1 LEEAILQLKS
11 VSGSTPEERLSELGL
26 ELPPVPEAVADYVT
40 HTQIGSIIYTSGML
54 PWISGDLKFKGKMGA
69 ELTVEQGYQAFQLS
83 ALNGLSLLR
92 SITGDL
98 SLVKRIHRLE
108 GTGGSTPD
116 FTDMPIALNGASHL
130 VNSVFAEKGQH
141 SRMIYSNPSM
151 PIDCATLLVFWA
163 EV

>member
-1 LEEAILQLKS
+1 MQLKP
-11 VSGSTPEERLSELGL
+11 VTGNTPEERLSALGL

-54 PWISGDLKFKGKMGA
+54 PWIAGDLKFTGKMGA
-69 ELTVEQGYQAFQLS
+69 ELSVEEGYQAFQLS

-98 SLVKRIHRLE
+98 SRIKRIHRLE
-108 GTGGSTPD
+108 GTGGATSD
-116 FTDMPIALNGASHL
+116 FFDMPIALNGASHL
-130 VNSVFAEKGQH
+130 INTVFGKKGAH
-141 SRMIYSNPSM
+141 SRMIFSNPSM

-163 EV
+163 EVEE

>member
-1 LEEAILQLKS
+1 MMLKEVTS
-11 VSGSTPEERLSELGL
+11 ETPEERLAELGL

-40 HTQIGSIIYTSGML
+40 HTQIGPIIYTSGML
-54 PWISGDLKFKGKMGA
+54 PWIGGDLKYKGKMGA
-69 ELTVEQGYQAFQLS
+69 ELTAEQGYEAFQLS

-98 SLVKRIHRLE
+98 GKIKRIHRLE
-108 GTGGSTPD
+108 GTGGATPD
-116 FTDMPIALNGASHL
+116 FFDMPIALNGASHL
-130 VNSVFAEKGQH
+130 INTVFGEKGVH

-163 EV
+163 EVET